1 MAYGVSQRRD
11 RAALQSL
18 RYMNRSYPIMVY
30 PSRGE
35 QDVYGD
41 FRGNPSYAGI
51 RLKKNKKRARYGNA
65 KNYGFLPILTA
76 VLGTVGSNISNHLL
90 AQDAQAA
97 NAAIAQNQQQI
108 ELAKQQNRPYLY
120 MAGAFVIGA
129 VALGTAALFRG

>member
-18 RYMNRSYPIMVY
+18 RYLNRSYPITVY
-30 PSRGE
+30 PEQGG
-35 QDVYGD
+35 QDVYGN

-51 RLKKNKKRARYGNA
+51 RLKKNKKRARYGRP
-65 KNYGFLPILTA
+65 KDFGFLPILSAAFTA
-76 VLGTVGSNISNHLL
+76 IGSTVSNHLL

-108 ELAKQQNRPYLY
+108 ELVKQQNRPYLY

-129 VALGTAALFRG
+129 VALGTAALFKG